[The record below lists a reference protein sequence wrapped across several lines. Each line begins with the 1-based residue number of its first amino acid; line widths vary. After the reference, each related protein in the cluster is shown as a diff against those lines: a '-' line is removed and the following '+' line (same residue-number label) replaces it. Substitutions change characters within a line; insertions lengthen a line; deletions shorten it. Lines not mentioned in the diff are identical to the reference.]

1 MRNSAV
7 QESPGRRARVAR
19 RFGGGALLLA
29 GILLLAVNLRA
40 AITSLPPIFPELRD
54 VLHISTAEEAT
65 LASVPVL
72 CFGLFSGAAAPLSRM
87 LGEERVLGAALALL
101 AGGLLLRSADPPVLL
116 FPGTIVASA
125 AIALMNVLLPSL
137 IKRRRPERAG
147 LLIGLYL
154 LSLSGGAVV
163 GALIAVPVFTAAGAG
178 TAAAR
183 LSLGMW
189 ALPAL
194 LAAAMWLPQLRY
206 RTLPPAP
213 AAGGQRRRGVLAMGR
228 HALAWQVLAFMG
240 LQSLSYYATLSW
252 FPTLFRDRGM
262 SAAAAGGLL
271 ALMNLGNAVT
281 ALLIPVLAQR
291 ARDQRLLAVISM
303 MMTGAGLAGA
313 AFGPLGAAAPLVF
326 LLGLGQGASLGL
338 GIFYTMARAPDP
350 VAAAALSAFAQS
362 GGYLLASTG
371 PLLIGLLHS
380 VTGGWA
386 VPVGALL
393 GVVVLQL
400 ITGWLAGRARTVPVP
415 GPVPLAAPEGAGGRR
430 P

>member
-40 AITSLPPIFPELRD
+40 AITSLPPIFPELRN

-213 AAGGQRRRGVLAMGR
+213 RPAA
-228 HALAWQVLAFMG
+228 
-240 LQSLSYYATLSW
+240 S
-252 FPTLFRDRGM
+252 
-262 SAAAAGGLL
+262 
-271 ALMNLGNAVT
+271 
-281 ALLIPVLAQR
+281 
-291 ARDQRLLAVISM
+291 
-303 MMTGAGLAGA
+303 
-313 AFGPLGAAAPLVF
+313 GAAACSRWAGTRWP
-326 LLGLGQGASLGL
+326 GRCSPSWDCRASATTPRCRGSRRCSAIGAC
-338 GIFYTMARAPDP
+338 RP
-350 VAAAALSAFAQS
+350 
-362 GGYLLASTG
+362 
-371 PLLIGLLHS
+371 
-380 VTGGWA
+380 
-386 VPVGALL
+386 
-393 GVVVLQL
+393 
-400 ITGWLAGRARTVPVP
+400 
-415 GPVPLAAPEGAGGRR
+415 RR
-430 P
+430 PAACSR